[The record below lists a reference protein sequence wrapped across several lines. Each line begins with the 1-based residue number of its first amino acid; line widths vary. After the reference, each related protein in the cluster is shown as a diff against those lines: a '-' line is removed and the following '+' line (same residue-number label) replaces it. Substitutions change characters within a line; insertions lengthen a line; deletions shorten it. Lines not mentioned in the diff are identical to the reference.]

1 MRARD
6 AAVLALGVLSVGSAA
21 LLFELVE
28 AHALVKAAWRMGL
41 ASAILAPFALSRG
54 RGRILAISREDWRS
68 ALFAGLALAA
78 HFALWVPSLDYTSVA
93 SSVILVT
100 TSPLFVGLLSPRFL
114 GEKISSRLLAGIGLS
129 FAGACVVILG
139 DGGVSAGAASSI
151 SRAVF
156 GDLLALGGAVAA
168 AFYFMLGRGLR
179 ARLDL
184 LTYVFVVYSMA
195 AVCLFASAWIAGAP
209 IFAYPPRTWLIFLA
223 IAFVPQ
229 ILGHSSFNWALQH
242 LSAAYVSAAVLGE
255 PIVSAA
261 LAFWILGEV
270 PGPALYAG
278 GALILIG
285 LALATLGEGGPRIRR
300 ARFDTG

>member
-1 MRARD
+1 
-6 AAVLALGVLSVGSAA
+6 VLALGVLSVGSAA
-21 LLFELVE
+21 LMFELIE
-28 AHALVKAAWRMGL
+28 AHPLVKAAWRMGL
-41 ASAILAPFALSRG
+41 ASAILAPIVLSRR
-54 RGRILAISREDWRS
+54 RGQILAISRADWRS
-68 ALFAGLALAA
+68 AALAGLALAA

-114 GEKISSRLLAGIGLS
+114 GEKISNRLLHGIGLS

-139 DGGVSAGAASSI
+139 DSSAGAGTTSSF
-151 SRAVF
+151 SRAAF

-168 AFYFMLGRGLR
+168 AYYFMLGRGLR

-184 LTYVFVVYSMA
+184 LSYVFVVYSMA
-195 AVCLFASAWIAGAP
+195 AICLFASVLVVGEP
-209 IFAYPPRTWLIFLA
+209 LFAYPPRTWLILFA

-261 LAFWILGEV
+261 LAFWVLGEA

-278 GALILIG
+278 GSLILVG
-285 LALATLGEGGPRIRR
+285 LAVATLGESSLGSRR
-300 ARFDTG
+300 ARFGAG